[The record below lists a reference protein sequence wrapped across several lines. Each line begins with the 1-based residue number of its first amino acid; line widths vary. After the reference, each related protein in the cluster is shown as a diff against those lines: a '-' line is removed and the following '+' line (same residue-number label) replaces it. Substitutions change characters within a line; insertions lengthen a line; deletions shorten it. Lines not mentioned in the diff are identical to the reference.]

1 MKILLDENID
11 VRLKSLFPVAE
22 NEVYTVTELG
32 WGGMKNDELLELLAE
47 NNFDCW
53 IIVDKA
59 ILYRR
64 NMSELPCMVTVLDA
78 DRNTRKQLAPL
89 ISRIFVLPEPGNDN
103 DPANIPED

>member
-22 NEVYTVTELG
+22 HEVYSVVDMG
-32 WGGMKNDELLELLAE
+32 WSGMKNDDLLELLAE

-64 NMSELPCMVTVLDA
+64 NLTELPCMVTVLDA
-78 DRNTRKQLAPL
+78 DRNTRKQLTPL
-89 ISRIFVLPEPGNDN
+89 ISRIFIIPEPGNDR
-103 DPANIPED
+103 DDVIIPE